1 MFMKAEQLS
10 TKAGILTEFQ
20 VTQNK
25 QLKTA
30 LVSRSATQKK
40 ILKMKDDPT
49 ISMKTKGHTTK

>member
-30 LVSRSATQKK
+30 LVSRAQNKK
-40 ILKMKDDPT
+40 D
-49 ISMKTKGHTTK
+49 TKNAG